1 MLLIKVQFLL
11 SYMSLIPANNLD
23 NFRFFSLALLNL
35 QQHRQNSSFVPLWN
49 SCVGIP
55 NQKISKVCRSVRIEQ
70 FHTNIAGRWL
80 AGMKFPTFFNSY
92 IKRFLNCFCGL
103 TLFLVRKLSANRDA
117 LTHISHLSTS
127 LFYPSVFL
135 YPRNTTSLNR
145 IPQCTE
151 LWHYS
156 LMKRVLHI
164 LLTVFVFLLKTRGG
178 CSKVIWTN
186 GSHGVL
192 Q

>member
-11 SYMSLIPANNLD
+11 SCMSLISANNLD

-35 QQHRQNSSFVPLWN
+35 QQHRRNSNFVPLWN

-55 NQKISKVCRSVRIEQ
+55 NQKISKVCCSVRIEQ

-103 TLFLVRKLSANRDA
+103 TLFSSGNSVPTVTHS
-117 LTHISHLSTS
+117 LTYPIYLPPYFTL
-127 LFYPSVFL
+127 LFSCIPATPLRSIAFHSVPNFGI
-135 YPRNTTSLNR
+135 
-145 IPQCTE
+145 IP
-151 LWHYS
+151 L
-156 LMKRVLHI
+156 
-164 LLTVFVFLLKTRGG
+164 
-178 CSKVIWTN
+178 
-186 GSHGVL
+186 
-192 Q
+192 